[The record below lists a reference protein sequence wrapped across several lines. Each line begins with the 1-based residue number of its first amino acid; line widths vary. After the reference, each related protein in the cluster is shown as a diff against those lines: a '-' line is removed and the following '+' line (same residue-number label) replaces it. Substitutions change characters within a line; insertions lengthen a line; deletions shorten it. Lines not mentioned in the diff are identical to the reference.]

1 MKPLFTSKKLPVG
14 TIVIFAFFLLTMA
27 AAYYLTKPDE
37 PPAELQGVLRADF
50 KLLQP
55 FQLADHNNSVFDEK
69 RFHNK
74 WSFVF
79 FGYTSCPDVCPATLY
94 VLSSVHGLLVD
105 ETGGYSDNKLP
116 DDTQVVFISVDPARD
131 TTEKLADYV
140 TYFNKDFIGTTADK
154 TEIDKLARQF
164 GAGYIIDPESSPGTY
179 NVSHTSAIFLVDPY
193 GRLVASFSQPH
204 QPPTIVEQYK
214 KIRTYFSWD

>member
-1 MKPLFTSKKLPVG
+1 MTSKKIPIG
-14 TIVIFAFFLLTMA
+14 TIVIFGFFLLVMA
-27 AAYYLTKPDE
+27 TTYMLTKPPE
-37 PPAELQGVLRADF
+37 RPAELKGVLRPDFRLLHPF
-50 KLLQP
+50 KLT
-55 FQLADHNNSVFDEK
+55 DHNNTVFDEK
-69 RFHNK
+69 RLQGK

-105 ETGGYSDNKLP
+105 ETGGIP
-116 DDTQVVFISVDPARD
+116 DDMQVVFISVDPARD
-131 TTEKLADYV
+131 TPEKLADYI

-154 TEIDKLARQF
+154 TEIDKLTRQF
-164 GAGYIIDPESSPGTY
+164 GAGYIFEEETSAGVY
-179 NVSHTSAIFLVDPY
+179 NVAHTSAIFLVDPY

-204 QPPTIVEQYK
+204 QPATIVSQYK

>member
-1 MKPLFTSKKLPVG
+1 MTSKKIPIG
-14 TIVIFAFFLLTMA
+14 TIVIFGFFLLVMA
-27 AAYYLTKPDE
+27 VTYMLTKPSE
-37 PPAELQGVLRADF
+37 RPAELEGVLRPDF

-55 FQLADHNNSVFDEK
+55 FKLTDHNNTVFDEK
-69 RFHNK
+69 RLKGK

-105 ETGGYSDNKLP
+105 ETGKIP
-116 DDTQVVFISVDPARD
+116 DDMQVIFISVDPARD
-131 TTEKLADYV
+131 TTEKLADYI
-140 TYFNKDFIGTTADK
+140 TYFNKDFIGATANK

-164 GAGYIIDPESSPGTY
+164 GAGYIFEEEISPGQY

-193 GRLVASFSQPH
+193 ARLVASFSQPH
-204 QPPTIVEQYK
+204 IPTTITSQYK
-214 KIRTYFSWD
+214 KIQKYYSDN